1 MEINQ
6 TQEEFLKDSIAAAIA
21 YYIHNEPVLEMLLAK
36 VAEIP
41 QLDSLDAALLA
52 DALDCMEVDVGT
64 LMSVSMKSEQTQSM
78 VYINHDLARRRVD
91 RIDEHG
97 R

>member
-6 TQEEFLKDSIAAAIA
+6 TQEELLKDTIAAAIA
-21 YYIHNEPVLEMLLAK
+21 YYIHREPVLEMLLAK

-41 QLDSLDAALLA
+41 ELDILDAELLA
-52 DALDCMEVDVGT
+52 DVLDCMEVDVGT
-64 LMSVSMKSEQTQSM
+64 LMAVHMKAEQKQSM
-78 VYINHDLARRRVD
+78 VHMNHDLARRRVD

>member
-6 TQEEFLKDSIAAAIA
+6 AQEEHLKDTIAAAIA
-21 YYIHNEPVLEMLLAK
+21 YYIHKEPVLEMLLAK

-41 QLDSLDAALLA
+41 ELDSLDAELLA

-64 LMSVSMKSEQTQSM
+64 LMSVHMKSEQTQLM
-78 VYINHDLARRRVD
+78 FYMNHDLARRRVD

>member
-1 MEINQ
+1 METNQ
-6 TQEEFLKDSIAAAIA
+6 AQEEHLKDTIAAAIA
-21 YYIHNEPVLEMLLAK
+21 YCIHNDPVLEMVLAK

-41 QLDSLDAALLA
+41 ELDSLDAELLA
-52 DALDCMEVDVGT
+52 AAFDGMEVDVGT
-64 LMSVSMKSEQTQSM
+64 LMSVYMKSEQKQSM
-78 VYINHDLARRRVD
+78 VHMNHDLARRRVD